1 MRLSKRASALIVAV
15 SLIPVSAFITN
26 AANATSTDF
35 VTTWNTSTN
44 PTITLP
50 FVDTATDLDFTVDW
64 GDSSTAGPYTQLSG
78 ATLTHSYT
86 GSTATRV
93 ITISGS
99 KLPGWN
105 LNTVNTSRA
114 FLKEI
119 DQWGG
124 FRFGNQAQGGYFASA
139 NGLVTVDATDAPD
152 LTGVTNLTSMFKSAT
167 NLVSIVNAASWNTSN
182 VTDMQEMFDD
192 AWAFNQDIG
201 GWDTG
206 NVTNMAGMFLDAADF
221 NNGGSASIGNWDT
234 SKVTDMQ
241 EMFWGARAFNQN
253 IGYWDTGEVTDMSR
267 MFSEATLFNN
277 GNSTNIGNWD
287 TSKVT
292 DMSLMFT
299 GATVFNQDLAKWCV
313 SQIAST
319 PTNFATGATAWSASK
334 PNWGA
339 DCSTTVH
346 LMINYVTPTGR
357 NQSYPWA
364 VASGASTATL
374 PLPSVSS
381 MTFTGWYSKNSLIN
395 GQTASAVGT
404 DPNDEVFAGIIPSE
418 LAQVLGLP

>member
-152 LTGVTNLTSMFKSAT
+152 LTGVTNLSSMFRGAI

-182 VTDMQEMFDD
+182 VTYMNDMFRDATVFNQNIGSWDTSNVTDMASMFED
-192 AWAFNQDIG
+192 AAAFNQ
-201 GWDTG
+201 
-206 NVTNMAGMFLDAADF
+206 N
-221 NNGGSASIGNWDT
+221 IGNWDT
-234 SKVTDMQ
+234 SKVTDMNK
-241 EMFWGARAFNQN
+241 MFWSAAAFNQN
-253 IGYWDTGEVTDMSR
+253 IGYWDTSEVTNMSR
-267 MFSEATLFNN
+267 MFSETTLFNN

-292 DMSLMFT
+292 NMSRMFS

-319 PTNFATGATAWSASK
+319 PASFETGATAWSASK